1 MAAKATLEGN
11 TGTGDSREF
20 SAPGARPSR
29 SLAILAVSA
38 GVFVSALD
46 QTMVVTVLP
55 SILQD
60 LRVPLTRL
68 DSASWIITGYLLGYT
83 VAMPLFGRLA
93 DARGR
98 RAMYMAALVIFMAGS
113 AACALSGSLPVLVG
127 ARVIQ
132 AAGGGALVPIG
143 MAVAADL
150 FEPRR
155 RGLAL
160 GIIGAAA
167 EAGGVLGPL
176 YGAALTHLGGWEL
189 IFLVNIPLGL
199 ALGTGA
205 WLTLTGPVGGRGGL
219 GQAGSSVDYM
229 GAALL
234 AIALTSLTVGL
245 GGNSQVGSAMVKPW
259 WLAAA
264 GVALLL
270 FVLWE
275 RRCPSPLLS
284 LDFFRRRAFT
294 AASLANLAVGAA
306 LIVGMV
312 EIPLYAYSL
321 LGKSEVQSGLLLM
334 RLTVMIPVGAVLG
347 GWLADRITYALT
359 AAIGFLMTGT
369 AYVLIARWPVTPGEL
384 LMTRDLVMAGLG
396 FGLVIAPI
404 SAAVIHSVGNRFA
417 ATGSAFVTVTRMVG
431 MTVGLSALSSWGLRR
446 FNALMAATPLP
457 LRTVDMTDAEY
468 AAQNTAYQDTIT
480 SALRTL
486 YADYFVVAAGIA
498 VLAITAAAFLGRH
511 GRRSRA
517 GHLSLPPF

>member
-1 MAAKATLEGN
+1 MAAKATLEGDN
-11 TGTGDSREF
+11 GAEGSGRLL
-20 SAPGARPSR
+20 APGARRTR
-29 SLAILAVSA
+29 SLALLAVSA

-55 SILQD
+55 PILQD

-93 DARGR
+93 DVRGR
-98 RAMYMAALVIFMAGS
+98 RIMYMVALVIFTAGS
-113 AACALSGSLPVLVG
+113 AACAFSSDLPALVA
-127 ARVIQ
+127 ARVFQ

-176 YGAALTHLGGWEL
+176 YGAALTHLGGWKL

-199 ALGTGA
+199 ALATSA
-205 WLTLTGPVGGRGGL
+205 WLTLTGPIGGRRVP
-219 GQAGSSVDYM
+219 QAGHSVDYI

-234 AIALTSLTVGL
+234 AATLTSLTVGL
-245 GGNSQVGSAMVKPW
+245 GGNSQVGSAVVKPW
-259 WLAAA
+259 WLTAA
-264 GVALLL
+264 GVALLV
-270 FVLWE
+270 FILWE
-275 RRCPSPLLS
+275 RQCPSPLISLS
-284 LDFFRRRAFT
+284 FFRRRAF
-294 AASLANLAVGAA
+294 AAAVLANLAVGAA

-321 LGKSEVQSGLLLM
+321 LGKSEIQGGLLLM
-334 RLTVMIPVGAVLG
+334 RLTVMIPVGALIG
-347 GWLADRITYALT
+347 GWLADRVTYALT
-359 AAIGFLMTGT
+359 ATIGFLMTGA
-369 AYVLIARWPVTPGEL
+369 AYALIAHWPAAPGEM
-384 LMTRDLVMAGLG
+384 LMTRDLVLAGLG

-404 SAAVIHSVGNRFA
+404 SAAVIRSVGNRFA
-417 ATGSAFVTVTRMVG
+417 ATGSAFVTVSRMVG

-446 FNALMAATPLP
+446 FNALIATSPLP
-457 LRTVDMTDAEY
+457 LRTAEMTDAEY
-468 AAQNTAYQDTIT
+468 AAQNAAYQDTIT

-486 YADYFVVAAGIA
+486 YADYFLVAAGIA
-498 VLAITAAAFLGRH
+498 VLAIMAAAFLGRS
-511 GRRSRA
+511 GRQSHT
-517 GHLSLPPF
+517 GHPFLPPL

>member
-1 MAAKATLEGN
+1 MAPKA
-11 TGTGDSREF
+11 
-20 SAPGARPSR
+20 R
-29 SLAILAVSA
+29 SLALLAVSA

-55 SILQD
+55 SILHD

-93 DARGR
+93 DVRGR
-98 RAMYMAALVIFMAGS
+98 RIMYMAALAIFMAGS
-113 AACALSGSLPVLVG
+113 AVCALSGSLAVLVG
-127 ARVIQ
+127 ARVVQ

-150 FEPRR
+150 FEPHR

-176 YGAALTHLGGWEL
+176 YGAALTRLGEWEL

-205 WLTLTGPVGGRGGL
+205 WLTLAGPAGGRGP
-219 GQAGSSVDYM
+219 QQVGSSVDYV
-229 GAALL
+229 GAALM
-234 AIALTSLTVGL
+234 AATLTSLTVGL
-245 GGNSQVGSAMVKPW
+245 GGNSQVGSAVVKPW

-270 FVLWE
+270 FIIWE
-275 RRCPSPLLS
+275 KRYPMPLLS
-284 LDFFRRRAFT
+284 LGFFRQRAF
-294 AASLANLAVGAA
+294 AAAGLANLAVGAA

-321 LGKSEVQSGLLLM
+321 LGKSEVEGGLLLM
-334 RLTVMIPVGAVLG
+334 RLTVMIPIGAVVG

-359 AAIGFLMTGT
+359 AAAGFLMTGA
-369 AYVLIARWPVTPGEL
+369 AYALISRWPSAPGEL
-384 LMTRDLVMAGLG
+384 LMSRDLVLAGLG
-396 FGLVIAPI
+396 FGIVIAPI
-404 SAAVIHSVGNRFA
+404 GAAVIRSVGNRFA

-446 FNALMAATPLP
+446 FNALIAATPLP
-457 LRTVDMTDAEY
+457 LRTAEMTDAEY
-468 AAQNTAYQDTIT
+468 AAQHAAYESTLT
-480 SALRTL
+480 SALRAL
-486 YADYFVVAAGIA
+486 YADYFLVAAGVA
-498 VLAITAAAFLGRH
+498 VLAIVAAALLGRQG
-511 GRRSRA
+511 GRSGA
-517 GHLSLPPF
+517 EHVTLPPF